1 MRNYTYQS
9 RIITELFSEG
19 SLSRC
24 EVTTLYYDGQ
34 IENHKMWVTKR
45 QFEAAFD
52 GDQDTRRAIEMAYTD
67 LLKAGRL

>member
-52 GDQDTRRAIEMAYTD
+52 GDQDIRWAIEAAYNN
-67 LLKAGRL
+67 LVKSGRI